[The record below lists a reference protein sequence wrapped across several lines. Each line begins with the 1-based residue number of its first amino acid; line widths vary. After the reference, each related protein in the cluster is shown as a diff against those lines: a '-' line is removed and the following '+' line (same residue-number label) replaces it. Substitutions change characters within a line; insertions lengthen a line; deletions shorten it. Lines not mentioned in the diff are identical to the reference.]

1 MNDVAIT
8 FWHMWPVLGL
18 IIVAIVLYCQESAP
32 MEAISAGVIVALL
45 IFFQLF
51 PLPDTVAAY
60 GPVEI
65 LSGLANPALITIMA
79 LLVIGQ
85 GMFHTGATEGPARR
99 LASWSDR
106 APRMTLIVLF
116 GVVFL
121 ISAFLNNTP
130 VVVMFIPIFAA
141 LAQRFA
147 STPSKLMIPLS
158 FVCILAGMT
167 TLIGSS
173 TNLLVAD
180 SLARLTDESLGF
192 FTQTRIGLVLAAVGL
207 IYLLIFSDRLLPSH
221 TSLEKDYVGPT
232 DGRQF
237 IAQIDITPNHPLVG
251 TQPVAG
257 LFPDLPNMTVR
268 LVQRRE
274 TAMLPP
280 FDDLTLQ
287 VGDALIVAATR
298 SALTDLL
305 SSRPEYLRGALH
317 AEGDAELD
325 DDGEGYA
332 VIEAVVAPGARIIA
346 RSIAH
351 SGIRTQTGAIVLGV
365 QRRSRMLRGRLADI
379 RLEAGDVLLI
389 MGSRE
394 GLKAL
399 RLMRDLLPLGWSM
412 SEVPDVRRAVIARL
426 VFGLVVIAAA
436 SGALPILHA
445 TVAGAFGMILTRC
458 LNLRQASRALDLRI
472 FLLIGAA
479 FAMGGGLEATGAASL
494 IAHGVVAV
502 AGPFGPW
509 ALLSALF
516 FVVMVLTNILSNS
529 ATAILFTP
537 IAINAADQAGL
548 DPMILV
554 LTVLFAANCSFATPI
569 AYQTNL
575 LVMGPGRY
583 SFTDFARI
591 GAPLALLL
599 WLTFTIVAPMC
610 FDLSVP
616 AP

>member
-1 MNDVAIT
+1 MSDAVIT
-8 FWHMWPVLGL
+8 YWQMWPVLGL
-18 IIVAIVLYCQESAP
+18 VVVAIVLYCQEGAP
-32 MEAISAGVIVALL
+32 MEAISAGIIVTLL
-45 IFFQLF
+45 IFFQVF
-51 PLPDTVAAY
+51 PLPAAATAY
-60 GPVEI
+60 GAAEI

-106 APRMTLIVLF
+106 APRITLIVLF
-116 GVVFL
+116 GVVFTV
-121 ISAFLNNTP
+121 SAFLNNTP
-130 VVVMFIPIFAA
+130 VVVMFIPIFAS
-141 LAQRFA
+141 LAQRFG

-180 SLARLTDESLGF
+180 SLERLTDQSLGF
-192 FTQTRIGLVLAAVGL
+192 FTQSRLGLVMAAVGL
-207 IYLLIFSDRLLPSH
+207 VYLVLFSDRLLPSRP
-221 TSLEKDYVGPT
+221 SLEKDYVGAT

-237 IAQIDITPNHPLVG
+237 IAQIDITPGHPLAGVK
-251 TQPVAG
+251 PIAG

-274 TAMLPP
+274 RAMLPP

-287 VGDALIVAATR
+287 VGDAIIVAATR
-298 SALTDLL
+298 SALTELL
-305 SSRPEYLRGALH
+305 ASRPQYLRGALH

-325 DDGEGYA
+325 DAGEGYA

-346 RSIAH
+346 RSIEHA
-351 SGIRTQTGAIVLGV
+351 GIRTQTGSIVLGV
-365 QRRSRMLRGRLADI
+365 QRRSRMLRGRLADT

-394 GLKAL
+394 GLKEL
-399 RLMRDLLPLGWSM
+399 RSMRDLLPLSWSM
-412 SEVPDVRRAVIARL
+412 SEMPDVRRAVMARV
-426 VFGLVVIAAA
+426 VFGLVVLAAA
-436 SGALPILHA
+436 SGMLPILHA
-445 TVAGAFGMILTRC
+445 TVAGAFAMILTRC
-458 LNLRQASRALDLRI
+458 LNFRQASRALDLRI

-479 FAMGGGLEATGAASL
+479 FAMGGGLEVTGAANL
-494 IAHGVVAV
+494 IAYGVVSV
-502 AGPFGPW
+502 AGPFGTW

-516 FVVMVLTNILSNS
+516 FVVMVLTNILSNA

-537 IAINAADQAGL
+537 IAIDAAHQAGL
-548 DPMILV
+548 DPMIFV

-583 SFTDFARI
+583 SFSDFARI

-599 WLTFTIVAPMC
+599 WLTFTILAPMF
-610 FDLSVP
+610 FDLSAP